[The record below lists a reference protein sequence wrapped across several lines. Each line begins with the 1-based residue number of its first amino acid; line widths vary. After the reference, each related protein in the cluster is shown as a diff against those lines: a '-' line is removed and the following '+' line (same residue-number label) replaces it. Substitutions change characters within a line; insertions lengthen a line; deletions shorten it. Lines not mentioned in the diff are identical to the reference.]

1 MERERE
7 RERCVGRIE
16 WLDAN
21 NENRILEIIEIGWWG
36 DGVNIFRHFN
46 IFNIKSLD
54 SRIIDIIFAARYESN
69 NGNKEKEVKYTG
81 DCV

>member
-1 MERERE
+1 M
-7 RERCVGRIE
+7 GR
-16 WLDAN
+16 L
-21 NENRILEIIEIGWWG
+21 

-69 NGNKEKEVKYTG
+69 DGNKEKEVKYTG

>member
-1 MERERE
+1 M
-7 RERCVGRIE
+7 GR
-16 WLDAN
+16 L
-21 NENRILEIIEIGWWG
+21 

-69 NGNKEKEVKYTG
+69 DGNK
-81 DCV
+81 